1 MKQLKSVALAGA
13 LALAGCSEG
22 LAPAA
27 TESAPVTP
35 GRPAT
40 QQTAAAVLAVLDQSG
55 WSAMDFGALGA
66 TSEFQN
72 DGEPTGASG
81 FGASG
86 LAAADVSVPEFWG
99 RIRGEP
105 VSKVRTVTEKGDT
118 AWASIRVDYN
128 GAFLVDLTP
137 GDNRLDVTSKPLV
150 ESLLQQARFEKTVIG
165 ESGEARWAL
174 VGITPQQYVATD
186 ESHRT
191 VKITKVT
198 VSVNGVV
205 KIDVTDPTAFVQVVH
220 GTEKAT
226 VPAFEKGD
234 VVKVVLKVANT
245 TGTNN
250 TPPTFAFLSSF
261 HADPNG
267 LGWRR
272 MRMEDT
278 GDGTF
283 SLSWVVRQRGNE
295 RVIVEALDAQSFV
308 TPTADDYCANI
319 WGIPY
324 SIR

>member
-1 MKQLKSVALAGA
+1 MKQLKVVAMVGA

-27 TESAPVTP
+27 TESAPATP
-35 GRPAT
+35 GTAAT
-40 QQTAAAVLAVLDQSG
+40 QQTASAVLSVLDQSG
-55 WSAMDFGALGA
+55 WSAMDFGAIGA
-66 TSEFQN
+66 SSEFQN
-72 DGEPTGASG
+72 DGVAGASVYG
-81 FGASG
+81 
-86 LAAADVSVPEFWG
+86 AAAAAVSVPEFWG
-99 RIRGEP
+99 RLRGEP
-105 VSKVRTVTEKGDT
+105 VSKVRTVTERGDT

-128 GAFLVDLTP
+128 GAFLLDLTP
-137 GDNRLDVTSKPLV
+137 GDNKLDVTSKVLL
-150 ESLLQQARFEKTVIG
+150 ESLIQQARFQRTAATDGREG
-165 ESGEARWAL
+165 HWEL

-186 ESHRT
+186 ETHRT
-191 VKITKVT
+191 VKISEVS

-205 KIDVTDPTAFVQVVH
+205 KIDVTDPTAF
-220 GTEKAT
+220 EKVEQGSEKT
-226 VPAFEKGD
+226 SQDVPAFNKGD
-234 VVKVVLKVANT
+234 TVKVMVKVDNT

-272 MRMEDT
+272 MRMTDN

-283 SLSWVVRQRGNE
+283 SLRWVAQQRGKE

-308 TPTADDYCANI
+308 TPTADDYRANV

-324 SIR
+324 AIR